1 VAEQQGRHLC
11 GCGCGQPIPIR
22 PWHFNLGIPAYLA
35 GHNTRVSN
43 PNPNA
48 GRQAPDRQ
56 PCNCGC
62 GQVAASGKRYISGHN
77 SRGRQLPPEAR
88 QKLSDIHR

>member
-35 GHNTRVSN
+35 GHNTRVLYLRPDIQIHHIDGVKDHNKVSN
-43 PNPNA
+43 L
-48 GRQAPDRQ
+48 Q
-56 PCNCGC
+56 PMT
-62 GQVAASGKRYISGHN
+62 AAEHTRWH
-77 SRGRQLPPEAR
+77 Q
-88 QKLSDIHR
+88 QHRHPHK